1 MGICLFLLSSLAA
14 LDFQKD
20 VKPILAN
27 HCFHCHGPD
36 AENRKATLRLD
47 THAGS
52 LEKVVVPGDPAK
64 SILWQRVAHAKP
76 ALRMPPPYAHKDLS
90 PAQAEVLREWI
101 EAGAPW
107 KEHWSLVAPVRPVVP
122 GGDKHPIDAFIR
134 SRLTKENLS
143 AAPEADRPRLIRR
156 LSLDLTGLPPTS
168 EQVDAFVRDTKPDAY
183 ERVVDRYLAS
193 PHWGEHR
200 GRYWLDAARY
210 GDTHGLHS
218 DNRREIWP
226 WRDWVIQAF
235 NRNQPFDQF
244 ALEQL
249 AGDLLPNPTLDQRI
263 ATGFHRNHIAT
274 GEGGVIPEEV
284 KAIYVKDMVDTTS
297 TVFLGLTLGCATCHD
312 HKYDPLA
319 QKDFYRMAAFFNNTT
334 EVTVH
339 GEIAE
344 PEPVLLIPSVADVSR
359 LSQLEPEILRLRKQ
373 WQGLLKETKAQDAL
387 LKPKREELHAKAVP
401 VPPRGAFT
409 AQVRCGYLD
418 QHLIT
423 LATGRHDDDLRWE
436 LAIES
441 FLPVFRLEGQGIQ
454 GQLALRGNTFR
465 VPPVSLKEMEI
476 TVTWDGSGRPEGVTI
491 YADGRALALSRVAAR
506 PLRSQADVKFIKQTL
521 FYPQALGPLDVARSL
536 FAHNAL
542 ANTAERYPEEFLALS
557 KAEKE
562 YRDIRMRGNVTLV
575 MREKEEAAKAHLLK
589 RGQYDQPG
597 EELYAA
603 TPAVLPPMR
612 PEWPR
617 NRLGL
622 ARWIVDEVN
631 PLTARVTVNRFWQE
645 LFGTG
650 LVKTSDD
657 FGATGEPPVHPEL
670 LDWLA
675 VEFRE
680 SGWDVKKLFRLMVTS
695 ATYRQAAV
703 TTEDKRLRDPE
714 NRLLSRG
721 PRFRMDAEM
730 LRDSA
735 LAASGLLERAVGGES
750 VKPLQPEGVW
760 ESVAVLFSNTRFYQ
774 PDTGPALRRR
784 SLYTFWKRAAPPP
797 ALEILNAPTRETC
810 VVRRERTNTPLQA
823 LVTLNDPDFFA
834 AARAL
839 SKEATQRSAAPLE
852 YVARRLLARRL
863 TPEETAAAK
872 RTHSRLVAHYRL
884 HEDETRAICGRPD
897 ANAAAWVMLV
907 SQLMNLD
914 EVLNK

>member
-1 MGICLFLLSSLAA
+1 MTSVLLWLSLAA

-36 AENRKATLRLD
+36 AQNRKADLRLD
-47 THAGS
+47 TRPGA
-52 LEKVVVPGDPAK
+52 LAKVVVAGDASK
-64 SILWQRVAHAKP
+64 SLLWQRVTHPKP

-90 PAQAEVLREWI
+90 PAALTILREWI
-101 EAGAPW
+101 QTGAPW
-107 KEHWSLVAPVRPVVP
+107 KEHWSFVAPSRPPVP
-122 GGDKHPIDAFIR
+122 TGAKHPIDAFIQA
-134 SRLTKENLS
+134 RLAQEKLS
-143 AAPEADRPRLIRR
+143 PAPEADRPRLIRR
-156 LSLDLTGLPPTS
+156 LSLDLTGLPPS
-168 EQVDAFVRDTKPDAY
+168 PEEVEAFVRDDKPGAY

-200 GRYWLDAARY
+200 ARYWLDAARY

-218 DNRREIWP
+218 DNYREIWP

-235 NRNQPFDQF
+235 NSNMPFSQF

-249 AGDLLPNPTLDQRI
+249 AGDLLPNATLNQRI

-284 KAIYVKDMVDTTS
+284 KAIYVKDMVDTTA

-312 HKYDPLA
+312 HKYDPLT

-339 GEIAE
+339 GEIAT
-344 PEPVLLIPSVADVSR
+344 PEPVLVIPRPEEASR
-359 LSQLEPEILRLRKQ
+359 LAQIEPEVMRLRQQ
-373 WQGLLKETKAQDAL
+373 WQDRLKSIKKQETSAPAS
-387 LKPKREELHAKAVP
+387 RASLHMQAVT
-401 VPPRGAFT
+401 VLPPGPFT
-409 AQVRCGYLD
+409 AQVQCGYLD

-423 LATGRHDDDLRWE
+423 MATGQTGDLRWE

-441 FLPVFRLEGQGIQ
+441 FLPVFRLEGRGIP
-454 GQLALRGNTFR
+454 GQLALRGNSIR
-465 VPPVSLKEMEI
+465 IPPVSPKETEI
-476 TVTWDGSGRPEGVTI
+476 TATWDGSGRAEGVTI
-491 YADGRALALSRVAAR
+491 YVGGRAVALSRVAPR
-506 PLRSQADVKFIKQTL
+506 PLRREPDRSFIRRTL
-521 FYPQALGPLDVARSL
+521 LYPRALGPLEVVQSL
-536 FAHNAL
+536 ISSNELSAAV
-542 ANTAERYPEEFLALS
+542 EQYPAEFLAL
-557 KAEKE
+557 AEAERE
-562 YRDIRMRGNVTLV
+562 YRAIRMRGNVTLV
-575 MREKEEAAKAHLLK
+575 MKEKAGEAKAHLLE
-589 RGQYDQPG
+589 RGQYDQPR
-597 EELYAA
+597 EELSAA
-603 TPAVLPPMR
+603 TPAALPPM
-612 PEWPR
+612 PADWPR

-622 ARWIVDEVN
+622 ARWIVAADN

-650 LVKTSDD
+650 LVKTADD
-657 FGATGEPPVHPEL
+657 FGSTGEPPTHPEL

-695 ATYRQAAV
+695 ATYRQAALL
-703 TTEDKRLRDPE
+703 TEEKRRQDPE

-735 LAASGLLERAVGGES
+735 LAASGLLERHVGGES
-750 VKPLQPEGVW
+750 VKPLQPENVW
-760 ESVAVLFSNTRFYQ
+760 ESVAVLYSNTRFYQ
-774 PDTGPALRRR
+774 PDSGPALRRR

-810 VVRRERTNTPLQA
+810 VVKRERTNTPLQA
-823 LVTLNDPDFFA
+823 LVTLNDPDFFS
-834 AARAL
+834 AARSLATKATEL
-839 SKEATQRSAAPLE
+839 STKPLDYAAQ
-852 YVARRLLARRL
+852 RLLARPL
-863 TPEETAAAK
+863 AAEESAAAR
-872 RTHSRLVAHYRL
+872 RTLARLVRHYRSHKAEAL
-884 HEDETRAICGRPD
+884 AISGRPD
-897 ANAAAWVMLV
+897 PEAAAWVMLV
-907 SQLMNLD
+907 SLLMNLD

>member
-1 MGICLFLLSSLAA
+1 MVGLFLLFFTPLAGA
-14 LDFQKD
+14 DFQKE

-36 AENRKATLRLD
+36 AENRKAGLRLD
-47 THAGS
+47 TRAGVV
-52 LEKVVVPGDPAK
+52 EKVVTPGNAAT
-64 SILWQRVAHAKP
+64 SILWQRVSHSKA

-90 PAQAEVLREWI
+90 PAQAEILREWI

-107 KEHWSLVAPVRPVVP
+107 QEHWSLVKPVRPTP
-122 GGDKHPIDAFIR
+122 PAGAKYPIDAFIR
-134 SRLTKENLS
+134 ARLAREQLLP
-143 AAPEADRPRLIRR
+143 APEADRPRLIRR
-156 LSLDLTGLPPTS
+156 LSLDLTGLPPTP
-168 EQVDAFVRDTKPDAY
+168 EQIDAFVRDTQPGAY
-183 ERVVDRYLAS
+183 ERVVDRYLSS

-200 GRYWLDAARY
+200 ARYWLDAARY

-235 NRNQPFDQF
+235 NRNMPFDQF

-249 AGDLLPNPTLDQRI
+249 AGDLLPNATLSQRI

-284 KAIYVKDMVDTTS
+284 KAIYVKDMVDTTA

-312 HKYDPLA
+312 HKYDPLS

-344 PEPVLLIPSVADVSR
+344 PEPVLLIPRQEDAGR
-359 LSQLEPEILRLRKQ
+359 LSQLELEVLRLRKQ
-373 WQGLLKETKAQDAL
+373 WQGLLKAAKKEDSTLELKRKA
-387 LKPKREELHAKAVP
+387 LHTQAVP
-401 VPPRGAFT
+401 ALQEPAFT
-409 AQVRCGYLD
+409 VQVQCGYLD

-423 LATGRHDDDLRWE
+423 LAAGRQSGFRWE

-441 FLPVFRLEGQGIQ
+441 FLPVFRLEGKGIS
-454 GQLALRGNTFR
+454 GQLALRGNTIR
-465 VPPVSLKEMEI
+465 VPPVSPRQTEI
-476 TVTWDGSGRPEGVTI
+476 TVTWDGSAGEEGVTL
-491 YADGRALALSRVAAR
+491 YVDGRPLALSRVGSR
-506 PLRSQADVKFIKQTL
+506 PLRATPDSKFIKRSL
-521 FYPQALGPLDVARSL
+521 LYPRALGPLDVARSL
-536 FAHNAL
+536 FTHGELTRA
-542 ANTAERYPEEFLALS
+542 AETHSAEFLAL
-557 KAEKE
+557 AEAERE
-562 YRDIRMRGNVTLV
+562 YRRIRLRGNVTLV
-575 MREKEEAAKAHLLK
+575 MREKDGAAKAHLLK

-597 EELYAA
+597 EELDAA
-603 TPAVLPPMR
+603 PPEVLFPMR
-612 PEWPR
+612 SEWPR

-622 ARWIVDEVN
+622 ARWLIDADN

-657 FGATGEPPVHPEL
+657 FGSTGEPPVHPEL

-703 TTEDKRLRDPE
+703 STEAKRPRDPE

-730 LRDSA
+730 LRDTA

-774 PDTGPALRRR
+774 PDSGSALRRR

-839 SKEATQRSAAPLE
+839 AQQAIERSSSPLE
-852 YVARRLLARRL
+852 YVTQRLLSRRL
-863 TPEETAAAK
+863 TAEETAVAQ
-872 RTHSRLVAHYRL
+872 RTHSRLVAHYRAN
-884 HEDETRAICGRPD
+884 EGEVRALIGRPD
-897 ANAAAWVMLV
+897 ADAAAWVMLV

>member
-1 MGICLFLLSSLAA
+1 MVEIGLFLLSSLAA
-14 LDFQKD
+14 ADFQKD

-27 HCFHCHGPD
+27 YCFHCHGPD
-36 AENRKATLRLD
+36 TENRKAGLRLD
-47 THAGS
+47 TRAGVV
-52 LEKVVVPGDPAK
+52 EKVVTPGDAAK
-64 SILWQRVAHAKP
+64 SILWQRVSHAKP

-107 KEHWSLVAPVRPVVP
+107 KKHWSFLAPARPALP
-122 GGDKHPIDAFIR
+122 AGAQHPIDAFIR
-134 SRLTKENLS
+134 TRLVKEKLS
-143 AAPEADRPRLIRR
+143 PAPEADRPRLIRR
-156 LSLDLTGLPPTS
+156 LSLDLTGLPPTP
-168 EQVDAFVRDTKPDAY
+168 EQVDAFVRDTKPGAY
-183 ERVVDRYLAS
+183 ERAVDRYLAS

-200 GRYWLDAARY
+200 ARYWLDAARY

-235 NRNQPFDQF
+235 NRNMPFDQF

-249 AGDLLPNPTLDQRI
+249 AGDLLPNATLAQRI

-284 KAIYVKDMVDTTS
+284 KAIYVKDMVDTTA

-312 HKYDPLA
+312 HKYDPLS

-344 PEPVLLIPSVADVSR
+344 PEPVLIIPRAEDAR
-359 LSQLEPEILRLRKQ
+359 RMAHLEPEVLRLRKQ
-373 WQGLLKETKAQDAL
+373 WQGLLKETKTEDASL
-387 LKPKREELHAKAVP
+387 AAKRNVLHAQTVP
-401 VPPRGAFT
+401 VLPEGAFT
-409 AQVRCGYLD
+409 AQVQCGYLD

-423 LATGRHDDDLRWE
+423 LGTGRLNDLRWE

-441 FLPVFRLEGQGIQ
+441 FLPVFRLEGKGIS

-465 VPPVSLKEMEI
+465 VPPVSLKETEI
-476 TVTWDGSGRPEGVTI
+476 TVTWDGSSSAEGVTL
-491 YADGRALALSRVAAR
+491 YADGRALALSRLAAR
-506 PLRSQADVKFIKQTL
+506 PLRDTPDAKFIKRTL
-521 FYPQALGPLDVARSL
+521 LYPRALDPLDVARSL
-536 FAHNAL
+536 FTHAAL
-542 ANTAERYPEEFLALS
+542 TLAAERHPTEFLAL
-557 KAEKE
+557 AEAERE

-575 MREKEEAAKAHLLK
+575 MSEKEGAAKAHLLK

-597 EELYAA
+597 EELEAA
-603 TPAVLPPMR
+603 TPAVLSQMR

-622 ARWIVDEVN
+622 ARWLVDEAN

-657 FGATGEPPVHPEL
+657 FGSTGEPPVHPEL

-703 TTEDKRLRDPE
+703 TTEEKRLRDPE

-721 PRFRMDAEM
+721 SRFRMDAEM
-730 LRDSA
+730 LRDTA
-735 LAASGLLERAVGGES
+735 LAASGLLESAVGGES
-750 VKPLQPEGVW
+750 VKPSQPEGVW

-774 PDTGPALRRR
+774 PDSGPALRRR

-823 LVTLNDPDFFA
+823 LVTLNDPDFFG

-839 SKEATQRSAAPLE
+839 AHQAIERSSRPIDYLSQ
-852 YVARRLLARRL
+852 RLLSRSL
-863 TPEETAAAK
+863 TPEETAAAQ
-872 RTHSRLVAHYRL
+872 RALQRLITHYQSHPREAQ
-884 HEDETRAICGRPD
+884 AISGQPD
-897 ANAAAWVMLV
+897 AQSAAWVMLA

-914 EVLNK
+914 EALNK